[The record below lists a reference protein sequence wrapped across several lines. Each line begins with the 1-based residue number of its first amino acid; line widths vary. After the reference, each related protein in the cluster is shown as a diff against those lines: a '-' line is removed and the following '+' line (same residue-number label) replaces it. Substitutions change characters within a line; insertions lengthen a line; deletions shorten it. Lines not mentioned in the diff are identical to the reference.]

1 MAWQCMTH
9 DSAIHRAGLQQD
21 IKDIQTILCLDICHR
36 LVANLLTERWNN
48 AWTSRWDSSKDGA
61 DGGPQMPK
69 LLHKFILESMSQF
82 HYGSKCCVCIS
93 TYLIMI
99 NRCGLH
105 VCIYIYIHNIYIC
118 IQRDRA
124 GYEPT
129 NIARRT
135 PSSYIHNNIN
145 RKTHPQQEC
154 ICMIR
159 QTIHS

>member
-69 LLHKFILESMSQF
+69 LLHKFILEIMS
-82 HYGSKCCVCIS
+82 
-93 TYLIMI
+93 
-99 NRCGLH
+99 
-105 VCIYIYIHNIYIC
+105 
-118 IQRDRA
+118 
-124 GYEPT
+124 
-129 NIARRT
+129 
-135 PSSYIHNNIN
+135 
-145 RKTHPQQEC
+145 
-154 ICMIR
+154 
-159 QTIHS
+159 